1 MQESIVTAGTRSNV
15 REGAWVVLD
24 GEDKKKKSSSKT
36 FGFGKHKPNVSDMNN
51 GRWNKS
57 LHRSSVD
64 IVEIIG
70 SHTGVLGIFDC
81 RDVHRSL
88 SSLLTQSHQ
97 Q

>member
-1 MQESIVTAGTRSNV
+1 MQESIVTAGTRSNEK
-15 REGAWVVLD
+15 EGVWVILD
-24 GEDKKKKSSSKT
+24 GEDGKKKSSSKRP
-36 FGFGKHKPNVSDMNN
+36 GLDEHKPNVSGMMG

-70 SHTGVLGIFDC
+70 SHMGTLGIYDHK
-81 RDVHRSL
+81 VLLSL
-88 SSLLTQSHQ
+88 SSLFRQ